1 MNNMKQWQQDISNV
15 VDKNSLDIKNLKDNT
30 EVGKL
35 TARIDNIEAKDREQD
50 VQLSNHGGQ
59 LENLFNKINTDVA
72 DTKTEINNTIEQLRL
87 NTNNSIT
94 ALQTST
100 DRALDTIKQNTT
112 DSLNSLKTSIDRNIE
127 LLKSN
132 TADRITA
139 LQTSIDRHTE
149 ELDNVVRS
157 VNGVNADENG
167 NVTISSLIPN
177 QIIQSPVP
185 LTDANLHLLD
195 GALLSGDGAYADYV
209 AMMGSLH
216 DADPTANCWTTES
229 DWQTSVTTY
238 GECGK
243 FVYDSENNTLRLP
256 KLTSFVQA
264 TNSANELGSLVE
276 AGLPNITGKFTT
288 HNHNPIT
295 TGAFSA
301 DGTNGR
307 GLGYAETIPVYI
319 INMDA
324 SKSSAIYGNSPT
336 VQPQAIKY
344 YFYIVV
350 GTFSKTDIQINI
362 DNVMTDLNGKA
373 DKDLSNVPN
382 SKGILVE
389 SYVNGASWYRKYS
402 DGWCEQGSLYHR
414 GDTLGWHTINL
425 LIPFVNTN
433 YSIQE
438 NRIINGYSKNG
449 DGDPDAI
456 EILSNSSFRIGNDD
470 GGDMSFNWVARGY
483 TR

>member
-15 VDKNSLDIKNLKDNT
+15 VDKNSLDIKNLQDNS
-30 EVGKL
+30 EIGKV
-35 TARIDNIEAKDREQD
+35 TVRIDNIEAKDREQD
-50 VQLSNHGGQ
+50 VQLSNHGEQ

-94 ALQTST
+94 ALKTST

-112 DSLNSLKTSIDRNIE
+112 DSL
-127 LLKSN
+127 
-132 TADRITA
+132 TA

-195 GALLSGDGAYADYV
+195 GALLSGSGAYADYV

-216 DADPTANCWTTES
+216 DADPTATCWTTES

-243 FVYDSENNTLRLP
+243 FVYDSVNNTLRLP

-276 AGLPNITGKFTT
+276 AGLPNITGNF
-288 HNHNPIT
+288 IT
-295 TGAFSA
+295 VSALNETGAFASNA
-301 DGTNGR
+301 LGSKGY
-307 GLGYAETIPVYI
+307 GLVSGSDFAEV
-319 INMDA
+319 NLSFKA
-324 SKSSAIYGNSPT
+324 SRESSIYGNSNT

-350 GTFSKTDIQINI
+350 GTVSKTDIQIDI
-362 DNVMTDLNGKA
+362 DNVMADLALKA
-373 DKDLSNVPN
+373 DTDLSNINTSAKITIAHN
-382 SKGILVE
+382 SMPSGVYDDLTL
-389 SYVNGASWYRKYS
+389 GASGTTYTAPADGYVLFTRTATAVGDYVTVLSTVGIDSSSSTTNPYGLRVFLPVRKGESFSVGYY
-402 DGWCEQGSLYHR
+402 GGNNRMFRFIYAVGSE
-414 GDTLGWHTINL
+414 
-425 LIPFVNTN
+425 
-433 YSIQE
+433 SE
-438 NRIINGYSKNG
+438 K
-449 DGDPDAI
+449 A
-456 EILSNSSFRIGNDD
+456 
-470 GGDMSFNWVARGY
+470 
-483 TR
+483 